1 VNPKLSRATLLQRA
15 DYNLA
20 LFSRVDKGLAELIE
34 TAVKERK
41 ASA

>member
-1 VNPKLSRATLLQRA
+1 VNFELFRTTSLEGA

-20 LFSRVDKGLAELIE
+20 LFSRVDKGLAELID
-34 TAVKERK
+34 TAVKERQ